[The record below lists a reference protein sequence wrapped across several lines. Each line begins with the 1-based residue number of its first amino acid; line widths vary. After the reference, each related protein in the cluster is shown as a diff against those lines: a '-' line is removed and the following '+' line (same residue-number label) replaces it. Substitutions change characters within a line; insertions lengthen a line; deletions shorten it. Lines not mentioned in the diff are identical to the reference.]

1 MRRVMDVTKN
11 TVVVQCMKIVGQNR
25 FRWPL
30 KDDIAEYELQEIIS
44 AIPEPLPV
52 TTRHM
57 RIDPLVW
64 MELEDY
70 EH

>member
-1 MRRVMDVTKN
+1 MQRVMDGTKKL
-11 TVVVQCMKIVGQNR
+11 VVQCVQTVGQES

-52 TTRHM
+52 TTRHL
-57 RIDPLVW
+57 RINQLVW
-64 MELEDY
+64 MELDDY

>member
-11 TVVVQCMKIVGQNR
+11 TVVVRCMKIVGQNR

-44 AIPEPLPV
+44 AIPEPLSV
-52 TTRHM
+52 TTRHLQ
-57 RIDPLVW
+57 IDSLVW
-64 MELEDY
+64 MELEDC

>member
-1 MRRVMDVTKN
+1 MQRVMDVTKK
-11 TVVVQCMKIVGQNR
+11 TVAVKCMQVVGQNR

-30 KDDIAEYELQEIIS
+30 KDNIVEYELQEIIS
-44 AIPEPLPV
+44 SVPEPLSV
-52 TTRHM
+52 TTRHR
-57 RIDPLVW
+57 RINPLVW